1 MEHDEQRVTEF
12 LAAIAHELRN
22 PLQALAAAIALVK
35 IGHHGAST
43 VATMENQMEHIKRL
57 LDDIQ
62 DLTLLGRGKLALR
75 LELLDVRDLTARVVE
90 ATRSR
95 IEGEERALTV
105 RTPPSAVLV
114 RGDAD
119 RLQQVLA
126 NLIVNACKYS
136 PRGTAVA
143 LTVHPGTEE
152 VAFLVTD
159 FGEGLTA
166 DERERVFDMFEQGG
180 ERVGGR
186 GGLGIGLTLVKQLV
200 ERHGGTVEV
209 HSDGRGAGSTF
220 TVRLPVATNGS
231 A

>member
-1 MEHDEQRVTEF
+1 MDHDEQKVTEF
-12 LAAIAHELRN
+12 LAAISHELRN
-22 PLQALAAAIALVK
+22 PLQALSAAIALVK
-35 IGHHGAST
+35 LGQNGPAT
-43 VATMENQMEHIKRL
+43 VATMENQMEHIRRL

-95 IEGEERALTV
+95 IDGEKRALSLRV
-105 RTPPSAVLV
+105 PPGPVLI

-136 PRGTAVA
+136 PRGSSVA
-143 LTVHPGTEE
+143 LTVQPGVEE

-159 FGEGLTA
+159 FGEGLTP

-200 ERHGGTVEV
+200 ERHGGSVEV
-209 HSDGRGAGSTF
+209 HSEGRGAGSTF
-220 TVRLPVATNGS
+220 TVRLPVANEAS
-231 A
+231 

>member
-1 MEHDEQRVTEF
+1 MPVNEQRVTEF

-35 IGHHGAST
+35 LGHHGPAT
-43 VATMENQMEHIKRL
+43 VATMENQMEHIRRL

-90 ATRSR
+90 ATRGR
-95 IEGEERALTV
+95 LEAEERVLSL
-105 RTPPSAVLV
+105 REPPGPVLV

-136 PRGTAVA
+136 PRASAIA
-143 LTVHPGTEE
+143 LSVQPGAEE
-152 VAFLVTD
+152 VAFLVSD
-159 FGEGLTA
+159 FGEGLSA
-166 DERERVFDMFEQGG
+166 EERERVFDLFEQGG
-180 ERVGGR
+180 DHAAGR
-186 GGLGIGLTLVKQLV
+186 GGLGVGLALVKQLV
-200 ERHGGTVEV
+200 ERHGGSVEV
-209 HSDGRGAGSTF
+209 HSEGRGCGSTF
-220 TVRLPVATNGS
+220 TVRLPVAREG
-231 A
+231 

>member
-1 MEHDEQRVTEF
+1 
-12 LAAIAHELRN
+12 
-22 PLQALAAAIALVK
+22 
-35 IGHHGAST
+35 
-43 VATMENQMEHIKRL
+43 
-57 LDDIQ
+57 
-62 DLTLLGRGKLALR
+62 LALR
-75 LELLDVRDLTARVVE
+75 LELLDVRDLTGRVVE

-95 IEGEERALTV
+95 IDGENRALTLRV
-105 RTPPSAVLV
+105 PPGAVLI

-136 PRGTAVA
+136 PRGSAVA
-143 LTVHPGTEE
+143 LTVQPGADE

-159 FGEGLTA
+159 FGEGLTP

-180 ERVGGR
+180 ERAGGR

-209 HSDGRGAGSTF
+209 HSEGRGSGSTF
-220 TVRLPVATNGS
+220 TVRLPVANDAARELGS
-231 A
+231 